1 MEEPRLGSDANRLEG
16 EEWFRLL
23 PAYLFTQTV
32 EYTSGYFILPGERK
46 ANLHRGWTNGL
57 KVVIKAS

>member
-23 PAYLFTQTV
+23 LAYLFTQTV
-32 EYTSGYFILPGERK
+32 EYTLVILSFR
-46 ANLHRGWTNGL
+46 ANKEQIYIGGGRGG
-57 KVVIKAS
+57 